1 MRIVV
6 VLDVSH
12 SMSESYGSDSK
23 LSKLERIKLFAKL
36 LVKTIG
42 HEDHLSMVTFGTT
55 AEVVFPL
62 RRMSTEAK
70 VCGSSNAIQYNCYL
84 I

>member
-1 MRIVV
+1 MRVVV

-12 SMSESYGSDSK
+12 SMAEPYGSDSK

-42 HEDHLSMVTFGTT
+42 HEDHLSLVIFGTT

-62 RRMSTEAK
+62 KKMSADAK
-70 VCGSSNAIQYNCYL
+70 VCIIGPI
-84 I
+84 